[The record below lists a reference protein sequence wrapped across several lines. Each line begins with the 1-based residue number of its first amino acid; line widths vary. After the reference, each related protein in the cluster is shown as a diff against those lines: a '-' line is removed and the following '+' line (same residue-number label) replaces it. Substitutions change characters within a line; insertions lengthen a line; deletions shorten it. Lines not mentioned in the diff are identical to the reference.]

1 MPIYLNFS
9 QNTVWGIN
17 KKVFLMLPQTVNWYS
32 KNKSVLICRHNLV
45 KNGPILEIQMAKYH
59 NFSLAIQIFNN
70 ILYFQYLLFTYQVF
84 SGVLNILKHLYL
96 SQNKVFLCSRHY
108 IWWLFEPRLICWV
121 ILNPESSSCRVET
134 WV

>member
-9 QNTVWGIN
+9 QNTVWGYIKN
-17 KKVFLMLPQTVNWYS
+17 SVFTIPQTVNWYS

-70 ILYFQYLLFTYQVF
+70 ISYFQYLLFTYQVF

-96 SQNKVFLCSRHY
+96 SQNKVFYVPGTTFGGFLS
-108 IWWLFEPRLICWV
+108 LD
-121 ILNPESSSCRVET
+121 
-134 WV
+134 

>member
-17 KKVFLMLPQTVNWYS
+17 KKVFLLLPQTANWGYIKNSVFTIPQTVNSYS
-32 KNKSVLICRHNLV
+32 KNKSVLICRHKLV

-70 ILYFQYLLFTYQVF
+70 ISYFQYLLFTYQVF
-84 SGVLNILKHLYL
+84 SVVLNILKHLYL
-96 SQNKVFLCSRHY
+96 SQNRVFFMFQALHLVAF
-108 IWWLFEPRLICWV
+108 WA
-121 ILNPESSSCRVET
+121 
-134 WV
+134 